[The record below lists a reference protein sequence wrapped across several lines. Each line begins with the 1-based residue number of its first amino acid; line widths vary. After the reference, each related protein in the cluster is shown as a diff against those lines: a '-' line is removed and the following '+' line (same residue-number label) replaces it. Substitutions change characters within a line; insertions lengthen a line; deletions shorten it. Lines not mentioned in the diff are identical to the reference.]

1 MTGARVVGVV
11 GLVGLLVMAVAL
23 AWGFTVGHFWT
34 EGSVLVSLP
43 WGVITLIDF
52 YVGATLFCCWVGY
65 RERSVWRTA
74 GWVVAVFLL
83 GNLMTSLYVLLAL
96 RSSGRDAR
104 TFWMGARG

>member
-1 MTGARVVGVV
+1 MTGARIV
-11 GLVGLLVMAVAL
+11 GLIGFLVMTAAL

-34 EGSVLVSLP
+34 EGAVLVSLP

-52 YVGATLFCCWVGY
+52 YTGATLFCCWVAY
-65 RERSVWRTA
+65 REQSAWKTIA
-74 GWVVAVFLL
+74 WTMAVFLL

-104 TFWMGARG
+104 TFWMGSQRH